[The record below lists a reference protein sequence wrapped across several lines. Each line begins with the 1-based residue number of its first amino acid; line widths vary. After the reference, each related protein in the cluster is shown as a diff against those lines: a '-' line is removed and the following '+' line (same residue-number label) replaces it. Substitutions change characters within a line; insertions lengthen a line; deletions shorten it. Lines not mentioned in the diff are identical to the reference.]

1 MYTCTHHSFRAAP
14 RFLSPRVNNSNAK
27 RRNSG
32 RRISTTA
39 KFGEPRNFDED
50 GVGGGDGDRDFY
62 NNNNRRQQHQNN
74 SSWRE
79 DGRGTMRGGDRGAR
93 EFDGRRNGDREISG
107 EMTSTEDAEA
117 RDSEE
122 EDEEEDAEEE
132 ESAAGE
138 EVVTGKDNE
147 EIEMKILAAI
157 TEATRGKEI

>member
-1 MYTCTHHSFRAAP
+1 MADAM
-14 RFLSPRVNNSNAK
+14 
-27 RRNSG
+27 
-32 RRISTTA
+32 
-39 KFGEPRNFDED
+39 
-50 GVGGGDGDRDFY
+50 
-62 NNNNRRQQHQNN
+62 
-74 SSWRE
+74 
-79 DGRGTMRGGDRGAR
+79 GT
-93 EFDGRRNGDREISG
+93 EISG